1 LPAFYVLITYILGVQ
16 VGIRISPDIPMQT
29 VIICI
34 TLICLFKTIHPK
46 TRFVKVMIL
55 IAIFNAGMV
64 RASLPSFNIFPIEW
78 YEHLRILIQPF
89 KARLIEAMGTG
100 LTESQKELIGGIVLG
115 RGSGVTDIKSWPHFL
130 KSGMSHLLVASG
142 AQVSLSIFPLIL
154 LADHVNMSIRA
165 RKLIYTIAATLLFL
179 LLLIVG
185 LEPSILRA
193 VTSCYMFLLA
203 RTINRK
209 CQSLNIIY
217 ATALLWLW
225 INPSL
230 IRNIGFQ
237 LSYSAS
243 WGLIYIYPRLRL
255 LLMPGIASKPENLKR
270 KITRRIYI
278 FSIEIILLMLAAQG
292 AVMPVLSHHFHR
304 FSFSGF
310 IANIIAIPLSGLI
323 MYMGMAA
330 ALTGQISTPLAGLIN
345 IINGFL
351 LNTLNLTALLFS
363 SIPYIPSPS
372 NGMLGLLM
380 PYIFM
385 VLFFEARF
393 KPYGLIKALD
403 VAQKILYPLDNLK
416 NIKPFWRFRLI
427 D

>member
-1 LPAFYVLITYILGVQ
+1 
-16 VGIRISPDIPMQT
+16 
-29 VIICI
+29 
-34 TLICLFKTIHPK
+34 
-46 TRFVKVMIL
+46 
-55 IAIFNAGMV
+55 
-64 RASLPSFNIFPIEW
+64 
-78 YEHLRILIQPF
+78 
-89 KARLIEAMGTG
+89 MGTG
-100 LTESQKELIGGIVLG
+100 LTDSQKELIGGIVLG

-154 LADHVNMSIRA
+154 LADYVNMSMRA

-255 LLMPGIASKPENLKR
+255 LLIPDIASKPANLKR

-304 FSFSGF
+304 LSFSGF

-351 LNTLNLTALLFS
+351 LNTLNLTARLFA

-380 PYIFM
+380 PYTFM
-385 VLFFEARF
+385 ALFFEARF
-393 KPYGLIKALD
+393 KPYGLVKALD
-403 VAQKILYPLDNLK
+403 IAQKILYPLDNLK
-416 NIKPFWRFRLI
+416 NLKPFWRFRLI